1 MPHTRRRVAAAA
13 RYARNSEQSELCR
26 RYWIAACGA
35 CGDVCVRLCVA
46 LQAHSDPW
54 WRARGVEAPVRAAL
68 APTWRVPV
76 TLKC

>member
-1 MPHTRRRVAAAA
+1 MPHTKKTQPGMQETV
-13 RYARNSEQSELCR
+13 NSPSCAGR
-26 RYWIAACGA
+26 CWMAACGA

-54 WRARGVEAPVRAAL
+54 WRARGVEALVRAAL

>member
-1 MPHTRRRVAAAA
+1 M
-13 RYARNSEQSELCR
+13 
-26 RYWIAACGA
+26 AACGA

-54 WRARGVEAPVRAAL
+54 WRARGVEALVRAAL